1 MEPVLRI
8 ALGACTDLPLR
19 VGARAG
25 GGEMPRVSEKGV
37 RGKETSLCLSELV
50 EPAGGEAQV
59 LGRRGAFSAFVFVWA
74 FPDFPVG
81 GFLELTGPGW
91 GGGCACYLA
100 ASTTPPGASSP
111 AFLRAAAAAQKAG
124 L

>member
-1 MEPVLRI
+1 
-8 ALGACTDLPLR
+8 
-19 VGARAG
+19 
-25 GGEMPRVSEKGV
+25 MPRVSEKGV
-37 RGKETSLCLSELV
+37 RGKEMSLCLSELV

-81 GFLELTGPGW
+81 GFLELTGPGL
-91 GGGCACYLA
+91 GGGGWACYLA